1 MLCQSC
7 EKRQATTH
15 IKTILNGELKEFN
28 LCPECAAKLGYGSF
42 FGNIGLDLNK
52 LFGSFMDGFISEKSP
67 KRCQCCGSSFEDIA
81 KAGKVGCAECYNTF
95 YEELLPSI
103 QRIHGRTS
111 HTGKLAHS
119 AGTEVKIRSEI
130 SKYKAELEKAIKA
143 QEFEK
148 AAELRDRIKELEK
161 SAENDHSD
169 SVSDSKGKE

>member
-28 LCPECAAKLGYGSF
+28 LCSECAQKHGYGSF
-42 FGNIGLDLNK
+42 FGSFGFDLDK
-52 LFGSFMDGFISEKSP
+52 LFGSFMDSIGPSKTR
-67 KRCQCCGSSFEDIA
+67 KRCPCCGSSFEDIA
-81 KAGKVGCAECYNTF
+81 KSGKVGCAECYDVF
-95 YEELLPSI
+95 YEELLPSV

-119 AGTEVKIRSEI
+119 AGTEVKVKNEI
-130 SKYKAELEKAIKA
+130 SKLRTELEKAIKE

-148 AAELRDRIKELEK
+148 AAELRDKIRELEK
-161 SAENDHSD
+161 YEGSTTQ
-169 SVSDSKGKE
+169 GKE